1 MAFDFS
7 SYLRNGAASNNLGDS
22 FREGQEIARADADAQ
37 RKIGLQAQAQRDQQA
52 ARTGIAAA
60 LSTGDYS
67 KAAAQAALYGDD
79 KSATV
84 LAGLGKDRFDR
95 GAKNTTALANITN
108 AVGALPYE
116 QRRAAIASAKPL
128 LMNQGLDAASIDN
141 FDPTD
146 DNIRALSRVDY
157 SYGAGVD
164 DSIKQQGANT
174 AEFSAQTGRI
184 AAEQPVVVGGS
195 LVTRSGQEVFRAPQ
209 YINSPVGNSVI
220 EVGGKTADGY
230 TSGTNLAP
238 GSVTAE
244 QLYRNAIEPQES
256 GGRAGAIGP
265 ATKYGRAQG
274 ASQMLP
280 ATAQSMAQK
289 LNIPWRPDLMTAKS
303 PEGLEYQR
311 KLGIAYTQTALDSTG
326 GDPAKAAAFY
336 HGGPDQSIHGPKTQ
350 AYVNQVM
357 SRLGAV
363 VNPQDTTRSTRVI
376 QQGVPTTGA
385 GKTKDAAKDRQ
396 AVISGLAT
404 TDIAIRSANDLLTHP
419 GLSAAVGSG
428 FDPASYGKINPVT
441 GLPFAG
447 TNAAN
452 FRARLDTFKA
462 QTFLPQVQALKG
474 MGALSD
480 AEGKK
485 LTDAVGALNPNMSE
499 DEFKASLRVIIG
511 DLQAAR
517 KRASGLLR
525 AAPTAAAPAGATPS
539 FPAGAAAKLRANPA
553 LKDAFEA
560 KYGPGS
566 AAQVLGR

>member
-7 SYLRNGAASNNLGDS
+7 TYLRSGAAANTLGDS
-22 FREGQEIARADADAQ
+22 FREGQDIARADADAQ
-37 RKIGLQAQAQRDQQA
+37 RKIAQQAQAQRDQQA

-79 KSATV
+79 KSASV

-108 AVGALPYE
+108 AVGSLPYG
-116 QRRAAIASAKPL
+116 QRRAAIISAKPL
-128 LMNQGLDAASIDN
+128 LVQQGLDGAAIDA

-146 DNIRALSRVDY
+146 DNIRALGHVDY
-157 SYGAGVD
+157 SYGQSVD
-164 DSIKQQGANT
+164 DGIKQQGANT

-195 LVTRSGQEVFRAPQ
+195 LVTRSGQEVFRSPQ
-209 YINSPVGNSVI
+209 YINSPVGNNVI

-230 TSGTNLAP
+230 TSRTNLAP

-265 ATKYGRAQG
+265 QTRYGRAQG

-280 ATAQSMAQK
+280 ATAASMAQK
-289 LNIPWRPDLMTAKS
+289 LNIPWRPDLMTATS
-303 PEGLEYQR
+303 PEGLDYQR
-311 KLGIAYTQTALDSTG
+311 KLGIAYTQTALDATG
-326 GDPAKAAAFY
+326 GDPKAAAAYY
-336 HGGPDQSIHGPKTQ
+336 HGGPDTRIHGPKTE
-350 AYVNQVM
+350 AYANQVM
-357 SRLGAV
+357 SRLGSV
-363 VNPQDTTRSTRVI
+363 VNPQDTSRQTKVI
-376 QQGVPTTGA
+376 QQGVPAAGA
-385 GKTKDAAKDRQ
+385 AKTKDAAKDRA
-396 AVISGLAT
+396 AVLNGLSS

-419 GLSAAVGSG
+419 GLNAAVGSG
-428 FDPASYGKINPVT
+428 FDPASFGKINPVT
-441 GLPFAG
+441 GQPFAG

-499 DEFKASLRVIIG
+499 DEFKSSLRVIIG
-511 DLQAAR
+511 DLQSAR

-525 AAPTAAAPAGATPS
+525 AAPTAAAPAGGALS
-539 FPAGAAAKLRANPA
+539 IPAGAAAKLRANPA
-553 LKDAFEA
+553 LRDAFEV
-560 KYGPGS
+560 KYGVGS